1 MRVHLIQDVVK
12 PYKSIKMYKNLVETI
27 NNVTT
32 FQNITEERKSTL
44 QPLIDFVQHKV
55 INRQEIN
62 INFICTHNSRRS
74 HLSQVWA
81 QVASA
86 YFNIPNVYCYSGGT
100 EETALFPKVAETL
113 TNQGFNIF
121 KIAETDNPVYAIKYS
136 DNALP
141 VIGFSKKYDSPF
153 NPVSAFAAI
162 MTCSQAD
169 GGCPFI
175 AGAEK
180 RIPITFE
187 DPKISDNTSEQSEVY
202 AERSLQIATEM
213 FYVFSMI
220 KN

>member
-1 MRVHLIQDVVK
+1 
-12 PYKSIKMYKNLVETI
+12 MYPTLSKTI
-27 NNVTT
+27 EQLPL
-32 FQNITEERKSTL
+32 QNISEERKTIL
-44 QPLIDFVQHKV
+44 QPLIDFVQQKV
-55 INRQEIN
+55 NIRQEIN

-81 QVASA
+81 QAASA
-86 YFNIPNVYCYSGGT
+86 HFNIPNVHCYSGGT
-100 EETALFPKVAETL
+100 EETAIFPKVAETL
-113 TNQGFNIF
+113 INQGFSIF
-121 KIAETDNPVYAIKYS
+121 KIAESNNPVYAIKYS

-141 VIGFSKKYDSPF
+141 IIGFSKKYDSHF

-169 GGCPFI
+169 AGCPLI

-187 DPKISDNTSEQSEVY
+187 DPKISDNTPEQSQVY

-213 FYVFSMI
+213 FYVFSKI
-220 KN
+220 SQ